1 MTDRIVAPDSPWF
14 ASYPADVP
22 HEPEHSGRSVHQMLT
37 DAAAQWPERVAVNF
51 MGRDLSYTELE
62 QLVSRAAA
70 GFQKLGVGPGVHVGL
85 YLPNSPHG
93 TISFLG
99 VLRAGGVVVNYSP
112 LDAERILEH
121 KIGDSE
127 TDIMVTV
134 DLKALLPNM
143 AGFLDTSRLR
153 KLVVGTVEEFSAQP
167 EAVRAQLA
175 EAGEL
180 VDLPVNDKVVTF
192 AWLID
197 NDGSY
202 QRHAEANDLERLA
215 VLQYTGGTTGA
226 PKGAMLTHGVIA
238 SAADQLGTAL
248 KTTVSSGEE
257 KVLAVLPP
265 FHIYSIVVNM
275 LFGLRN
281 GASLYQ
287 HIRFDPQ
294 QALETIEKE
303 NITVFPAVPTMLS
316 ALLAFP
322 GLGDYQLDSLKHC
335 NSGGAPLPVE
345 LQQRFQNAAGCSIKE
360 GWGMTETAALGTF
373 TPDGMVSPDGAC
385 GIPVPGIDLKI
396 LALDGT
402 DQEMPVG
409 ERGEL
414 CIAGPNVM
422 TGYWKRD
429 DATAESMTSGG
440 YFRTGDVA
448 WMDEKGFFYI
458 VDRTK
463 DMIICSGYNVYPRNI
478 EEAIYEHP
486 AVAEVSVIGVPD
498 EYRGQ
503 TPRAY
508 ITLRD
513 GEPEPTLDEMKA
525 FLKSRLGKHEMIHS
539 MEIRDE
545 LPKTPVGK
553 LSKKELYAEVGR

>member
-1 MTDRIVAPDSPWF
+1 MNRAVVAPDAPWF
-14 ASYPADVP
+14 SSYPPEIP
-22 HEPEHSGRSVHQMLT
+22 HQPELTGLSVHQMLAQ
-37 DAAAQWPERVAVNF
+37 AAGRWPQRAAVNF
-51 MGRDLSYTELE
+51 MGRDLSYTELD

-70 GFQKLGVGPGVHVGL
+70 GFQALGVGPGIHVGL
-85 YLPNSPHG
+85 YLPNTPHG
-93 TISFLG
+93 ILCFLG

-143 AGFLDTSRLR
+143 TGFLGHSRLR
-153 KLVVGTVEEFSAQP
+153 KLVVGSVDEFSGQP
-167 EAVRAQLA
+167 EAVRSKLEQ
-175 EAGEL
+175 AGEL
-180 VDLPVNDKVVTF
+180 AEVPPDEQVMSFVSL
-192 AWLID
+192 LD
-197 NDGSY
+197 NDGHY
-202 QRHAEANDLERLA
+202 QQHAEANDLDRLA

-226 PKGAMLTHGVIA
+226 PKGAMLTHGNIA
-238 SAADQLGTAL
+238 AAADQLGTAL
-248 KTTVSSGEE
+248 KTTVSPGEE

-265 FHIYSIVVNM
+265 FHIYAIVVNM

-281 GASLYQ
+281 GATLYQ
-287 HIRFDPQ
+287 HIKFDPE
-294 QALETIEKE
+294 QALETIQREK
-303 NITVFPAVPTMLS
+303 ITMFPAVPTMLS
-316 ALLAFP
+316 ALLACP
-322 GLGDYQLDSLKHC
+322 KLGDYQLDSLKLC

-345 LQQRFQNAAGCSIKE
+345 LQQRFQDAASCSVKE
-360 GWGMTETAALGTF
+360 GWGMTETTALGTF
-373 TPDGMVSPDGAC
+373 TPEGMLSPDGAC
-385 GIPVPGIDLKI
+385 GVPVPGIDLKI
-396 LALDGT
+396 IAMDGS
-402 DQEMPVG
+402 DREMPQG

-429 DATAESMTSGG
+429 DATAESMTANG

-448 WMDEKGFFYI
+448 WMDDNGFVYI

-498 EYRGQ
+498 DYRGQ
-503 TPRAY
+503 SPRAY

-513 GEPEPTLDEMKA
+513 GQPEPTLDEMKA
-525 FLKSRLGKHEMIHS
+525 FLKPRLGKHEMIHGL
-539 MEIRDE
+539 EVRDE

>member
-1 MTDRIVAPDSPWF
+1 MSQSVVAPDSPWF
-14 ASYPADVP
+14 SSYPDEIP
-22 HEPEHSGRSVHQMLT
+22 HQPELTGLSVHQMLKS
-37 DAAAQWPERVAVNF
+37 AASQWPDRAAVNF
-51 MGRDLSYTELE
+51 MGRELSYPELD

-70 GFQKLGVGPGVHVGL
+70 GFQQLGVGPGIHVGL

-93 TISFLG
+93 IIAFLG

-127 TDIMVTV
+127 TDIMVTL

-143 AGFLDTSRLR
+143 TGFLGSSRLQ
-153 KLVVGTVEEFSAQP
+153 KLVVGSVDEFALQP
-167 EAVRAQLA
+167 DAVRSQLDQSGA
-175 EAGEL
+175 LAAVPDDEKIMSFA
-180 VDLPVNDKVVTF
+180 DL
-192 AWLID
+192 LD
-197 NDGSY
+197 NNGDY
-202 QRHAEANDLERLA
+202 QRHPEADDLDRLA

-226 PKGAMLTHGVIA
+226 PKGAMLTHGNIA
-238 SAADQLGTAL
+238 GAADQLGTAL
-248 KTTVSSGEE
+248 KTTVSAGEE

-281 GASLYQ
+281 GATLYL
-287 HIRFDPQ
+287 HLKFDPE
-294 QALETIEKE
+294 QALETIQREK
-303 NITVFPAVPTMLS
+303 ITVFPAVPTMLS

-322 GLGDYQLDSLKHC
+322 KLGDYQLDSLKLC

-345 LQQRFQNAAGCSIKE
+345 LQERFQGAAHCSVKE

-373 TPDGMVSPDGAC
+373 SPEGMVSPDGAC
-385 GIPVPGIDLKI
+385 GLPVPGVDLKI
-396 LALDGT
+396 IDLDGS
-402 DQEMPVG
+402 DREMPQG

-422 TGYWKRD
+422 KGYWKRD
-429 DATAESMTSGG
+429 DATAESMTANG

-448 WMDEKGFFYI
+448 WIDEKGFVYI

-498 EYRGQ
+498 DYRGQ
-503 TPRAY
+503 SPRAY

-513 GEPEPTLDEMKA
+513 GQPEPTLDEMKA
-525 FLKSRLGKHEMIHS
+525 FLKPRLGKHEMIHS

-545 LPKTPVGK
+545 LPKTQVGK
-553 LSKKELYAEVGR
+553 LSKKELYAEVRG

>member
-1 MTDRIVAPDSPWF
+1 MNQPVIAPDAPWF
-14 ASYPADVP
+14 ASYPSEVP
-22 HEPEHSGRSVHQMLT
+22 QQPELSGLSVHQMLAN
-37 DAAAQWPERVAVNF
+37 AAGQWPQRTAVNF
-51 MGRDLSYTELE
+51 MGRDLSYGELD

-70 GFQKLGVGPGVHVGL
+70 GFQALGVGPGVHVGL
-85 YLPNSPHG
+85 YLPNTPHG
-93 TISFLG
+93 IISFLG

-121 KIGDSE
+121 KISDSE
-127 TDIMVTV
+127 TDIMITM
-134 DLKALLPNM
+134 DLKSLLPNM
-143 AGFLDTSRLR
+143 TGFLGTSRLR
-153 KLVVGTVEEFSAQP
+153 TLVVGSVEEFSGEPEVVRNRLDQAGDLAQWP
-167 EAVRAQLA
+167 EDDRVMA
-175 EAGEL
+175 
-180 VDLPVNDKVVTF
+180 F
-192 AWLID
+192 ASLLD
-197 NDGSY
+197 NTGDY
-202 QRHAEANDLERLA
+202 QRHTEAEDLTRLA

-226 PKGAMLTHGVIA
+226 PKGAMLTHGNIA
-238 SAADQLGTAL
+238 AAADQLGTAL

-281 GASLYQ
+281 GATLYQ
-287 HIRFDPQ
+287 HIKFDPE
-294 QALETIEKE
+294 QALETIQQEQ
-303 NITVFPAVPTMLS
+303 ITMFPAVPTMLS

-322 GLGDYQLDSLKHC
+322 RLAEYRLDSLKVC

-345 LQQRFQNAAGCSIKE
+345 LQQRFQGAASCSVKE
-360 GWGMTETAALGTF
+360 GWGMTETTALGTF
-373 TPDGMVSPDGAC
+373 TPEGMVSPDGAC
-385 GIPVPGIDLKI
+385 GVPVPGVDLKI
-396 LALDGT
+396 IDLDSS
-402 DQEMPVG
+402 DREMPLG

-422 TGYWKRD
+422 KGYWKRD
-429 DATAESMTSGG
+429 DATAESMTSQG

-448 WMDEKGFFYI
+448 WMDDKGYVYI

-498 EYRGQ
+498 DYRGQ
-503 TPRAY
+503 SPRAY

-513 GEPEPTLDEMKA
+513 GQPEPTLDEMKA

-553 LSKKELYAEVGR
+553 LSKKELYAEVGG

>member
-1 MTDRIVAPDSPWF
+1 MNQAVVAPDAPWF
-14 ASYPADVP
+14 SSYPPEIP
-22 HEPEHSGRSVHQMLT
+22 HQPELTGLSVHQMLAQ
-37 DAAAQWPERVAVNF
+37 AAGRWPQRAAVNF
-51 MGRDLSYTELE
+51 MGRDLSYTELD

-70 GFQKLGVGPGVHVGL
+70 GFQALGVGPGVHVGL
-85 YLPNSPHG
+85 YLPNTPHG
-93 TISFLG
+93 ILCFLG

-143 AGFLDTSRLR
+143 TGFLGNSRLR
-153 KLVVGTVEEFSAQP
+153 KLVVGSVDEFSGQP
-167 EAVRAQLA
+167 EAVRGKLEQ
-175 EAGEL
+175 AGEL
-180 VDLPVNDKVVTF
+180 AEVPRDEQVMSF
-192 AWLID
+192 ASLLD
-197 NDGSY
+197 NDGHY
-202 QRHAEANDLERLA
+202 QQHAEANDLDRLA

-226 PKGAMLTHGVIA
+226 PKGAMLTHGNIA
-238 SAADQLGTAL
+238 AAADQLGTAL
-248 KTTVSSGEE
+248 KTTVSPGEE

-265 FHIYSIVVNM
+265 FHIYAIVVNM

-281 GASLYQ
+281 GATLYQ
-287 HIRFDPQ
+287 HIKFDPE
-294 QALETIEKE
+294 QALETIQKDG
-303 NITVFPAVPTMLS
+303 ITVFPAVPTMLS

-322 GLGDYQLDSLKHC
+322 KLGDYQLDSLKLC

-345 LQQRFQNAAGCSIKE
+345 LQQRFQEAASCSVKE
-360 GWGMTETAALGTF
+360 GWGMTETTALGTF
-373 TPDGMVSPDGAC
+373 TPEGMPSPDGAC
-385 GIPVPGIDLKI
+385 GVPVPGIDLKI
-396 LALDGT
+396 IAMDGS
-402 DQEMPVG
+402 DREMPQG

-429 DATAESMTSGG
+429 DATAESMTANG

-448 WMDEKGFFYI
+448 WMDDKGFVYI

-498 EYRGQ
+498 DYRGQ
-503 TPRAY
+503 SPRAY
-508 ITLRD
+508 ITLRE
-513 GEPEPTLDEMKA
+513 GQPEPTLDEMKA
-525 FLKSRLGKHEMIHS
+525 FLKPRLGKHEMIHGL
-539 MEIRDE
+539 EVRDE

>member
-1 MTDRIVAPDSPWF
+1 MSESVVAPDSPWF
-14 ASYPADVP
+14 SSYPPEVP
-22 HEPEHSGRSVHQMLT
+22 QQPELTGLSVHQMLT
-37 DAAAQWPERVAVNF
+37 DSASRWPERAAVNF
-51 MGRDLSYTELE
+51 MGRELSYPELD

-70 GFQKLGVGPGVHVGL
+70 GFQKIGVGPGVHVGL

-93 TISFLG
+93 IIGFLG

-143 AGFLDTSRLR
+143 TGFLGSSRLQ
-153 KLVVGTVEEFSAQP
+153 KLVVGSVDEFALQSD
-167 EAVRAQLA
+167 AVRSQLDQ
-175 EAGEL
+175 AGEL
-180 VDLPVNDKVVTF
+180 AALPDDERVMSFADLLN
-192 AWLID
+192 
-197 NDGSY
+197 NDGNY
-202 QRHAEANDLERLA
+202 QRHAGADDLDQLA

-226 PKGAMLTHGVIA
+226 PKGAMLTHGNIA
-238 SAADQLGTAL
+238 CAADQLGTAL
-248 KTTVSSGEE
+248 KTTVAAGEE

-281 GASLYQ
+281 GATLYL
-287 HIRFDPQ
+287 HMKFDPE
-294 QALETIEKE
+294 QALATVQREK
-303 NITVFPAVPTMLS
+303 ITVFPAVPTMLS
-316 ALLAFP
+316 ALLAVP
-322 GLGDYQLDSLKHC
+322 KLKEYQLDSLKLC

-345 LQQRFQNAAGCSIKE
+345 LQQRFQDAASCSVKE

-373 TPDGMVSPDGAC
+373 TPEGMVSPDGAC
-385 GIPVPGIDLKI
+385 GLPVPGVDLKI
-396 LALDGT
+396 IDLDGS
-402 DQEMPVG
+402 DREMPQG

-422 TGYWKRD
+422 KGYWKRD
-429 DATAESMTSGG
+429 DATAESMTENG

-478 EEAIYEHP
+478 EEAIYEHS

-498 EYRGQ
+498 DYRGQ
-503 TPRAY
+503 SPRAY
-508 ITLRD
+508 LTLRD
-513 GEPEPTLDEMKA
+513 GQPEPTLDEMKA
-525 FLKSRLGKHEMIHS
+525 FLKPRLGKHEMIHS

-545 LPKTPVGK
+545 LPKTQVGK
-553 LSKKELYAEVGR
+553 LSKKELYAEVRR

>member
-1 MTDRIVAPDSPWF
+1 MSEFVVAPDSPWF
-14 ASYPADVP
+14 SSYPPEIP
-22 HEPEHSGRSVHQMLT
+22 HQPELTGLSVHQMLT
-37 DAAAQWPERVAVNF
+37 ASASRWPDRAAVNF
-51 MGRDLSYTELE
+51 MGRDMSYPELDE
-62 QLVSRAAA
+62 LVSRAAA
-70 GFQKLGVGPGVHVGL
+70 GLQKLGVGPGVHVGL

-93 TISFLG
+93 IIGFLG

-143 AGFLDTSRLR
+143 TRFLGSSRLQ
-153 KLVVGTVEEFSAQP
+153 KLVVGSVDEFALQGD
-167 EAVRAQLA
+167 AVRSQLDQ
-175 EAGEL
+175 AGEL
-180 VDLPVNDKVVTF
+180 SALPDDEKVMSFADL
-192 AWLID
+192 LD
-197 NDGSY
+197 NDGNY
-202 QRHAEANDLERLA
+202 QRHAEAEDLDRLA

-226 PKGAMLTHGVIA
+226 PKGAMLTHGNIA
-238 SAADQLGTAL
+238 CAADQLGTAL
-248 KTTVSSGEE
+248 KATVAAGEE
-257 KVLAVLPP
+257 RVLAVLPP

-281 GASLYQ
+281 GATLYL
-287 HIRFDPQ
+287 HMKFDPE
-294 QALETIEKE
+294 QALKTVQQEK
-303 NITVFPAVPTMLS
+303 ITVFPAVPTMLS
-316 ALLAFP
+316 ALLAVPKLREF
-322 GLGDYQLDSLKHC
+322 QLNSLKLC

-345 LQQRFQNAAGCSIKE
+345 LQQRFQDAASCSVKE

-373 TPDGMVSPDGAC
+373 TPEGMVSPDGAC
-385 GIPVPGIDLKI
+385 GLPVPGVDLKI
-396 LALDGT
+396 IDLDGS
-402 DQEMPVG
+402 DREMPQG

-422 TGYWKRD
+422 KGYWKRD
-429 DATAESMTSGG
+429 DATAESMTANG

-448 WMDEKGFFYI
+448 WMDKKGFIYI

-498 EYRGQ
+498 DYRGQ
-503 TPRAY
+503 SPRAY

-525 FLKSRLGKHEMIHS
+525 FLKPRLGKHEMIHS

-545 LPKTPVGK
+545 LPKTQVGK
-553 LSKKELYAEVGR
+553 LSKKELYAEVRG

>member
-1 MTDRIVAPDSPWF
+1 MMNSAVAPDAPWF
-14 ASYPADVP
+14 RNYPEGVP
-22 HEPEHSGRSVHQMLT
+22 HQPELSGHAVHQML
-37 DAAAQWPERVAVNF
+37 AQSAGRWPDRSALNF
-51 MGRDLSYTELE
+51 MGRNISYQELD

-70 GFQKLGVGPGVHVGL
+70 GLQRQGVGPGVHVGL

-93 TISFLG
+93 VIAFLG

-134 DLKALLPNM
+134 DLKAFLPRM
-143 AGFLDTSRLR
+143 TGFLDSSRLG
-153 KLVVGTVEEFSAQP
+153 KLVVGSVDEFSADPAAARSALEQ
-167 EAVRAQLA
+167 
-175 EAGEL
+175 AGEL
-180 VDLPVNDKVVTF
+180 AELPDDDRVMSF
-192 AWLID
+192 AALLD
-197 NDGSY
+197 NEGDFL
-202 QRHAEANDLERLA
+202 RHPESEEPDRLA

-226 PKGAMLTHGVIA
+226 PKGAMLTHGNIA
-238 SAADQLGTAL
+238 CAADQLGTAL

-257 KVLAVLPP
+257 RVLAVLPP

-281 GASLYQ
+281 GATLYL
-287 HIRFDPQ
+287 HFRFDPRE
-294 QALETIEKE
+294 ALEAIQEEK
-303 NITVFPAVPTMLS
+303 ITVFPAVPTMLS
-316 ALLAFP
+316 ALLAYP
-322 GLGDYQLDSLKHC
+322 GLGDYRLDSLKLC

-345 LQQRFQNAAGCSIKE
+345 LQQRFQKAAGCNVKE

-373 TPDGMVSPDGAC
+373 TPEGMVAPAGAC
-385 GIPVPGIDLKI
+385 GVPVPGVDLKI
-396 LALDGT
+396 INLDGSGRE
-402 DQEMPVG
+402 QPQG

-422 TGYWKRD
+422 KGYWKRE
-429 DATAESMTSGG
+429 DATAESMTPEG

-448 WMDEKGFFYI
+448 WMDEGGFVYI

-508 ITLRD
+508 ITIRD
-513 GEPEPTLDEMKA
+513 GEQEPTLEEMKA
-525 FLKSRLGKHEMIHS
+525 FLKTRLGKHEMIHS
-539 MEIRDE
+539 LEIRDE